1 MHDPPSVSADALMQ
15 RKMRQYEMAEH
26 LGDIGHWYWM
36 VGSPYV
42 EWSPQTYRIHNL
54 APSADGM
61 LLERAVELYH
71 PDDREMVEKAVAATL
86 AEKSEFLFKARLL
99 LADGLI
105 RYVKSEGACELGADG
120 EVVSIFG
127 VVKDISAQHAADDRM
142 QALQKR
148 QADFIEI
155 STDWVWEMGPDLR
168 FTYLSPQVE
177 DVTGVPPE
185 FHIGKTRRE
194 LYAGTE
200 TSLEMEMHLAWL
212 DQHKSFR
219 DFRFWRIGPNGE
231 RQYMSTSGKPFYDP
245 EGNFAGYRGV
255 GKDLTAFQQAK
266 EELIAANRQLNV
278 ANKAKSD
285 AMGRLKEA
293 NVQLESQNSEMQLVQ
308 REIEHRSLH
317 DPLTGLANRRYLDMR
332 LNEMADQCIED
343 GGWLGALHI
352 DLDRFKQIND
362 TLGHAAG
369 DAVLRHVA
377 DVLSI
382 SVPEDDFVA
391 RVGGDEFVIISTGH
405 GGQQMLASLAARLID
420 EFCRPFNFEG
430 RDCWFG
436 ASVGIATMRG
446 AEIKADELLVN
457 ADVALY
463 RAKREGRGCYT
474 FYTAKLQQEII
485 DYKAIADGIL
495 NGLKRGEFVPWFQP
509 QVCAKTLRI
518 TGVEALVRWQ
528 TPNGEAHV
536 PAKFLDVAEDLSAV
550 ATIDRMVLEHSLSSI
565 SRWRDIGLDVPRLS
579 VNVSAKRLMDDT
591 LIQHLQELNIPRG
604 MISFELLESVFLDD
618 VDHKISWNIDML
630 KEMGVD
636 VELDD
641 FGSGH
646 ASLISLVKLGPD
658 AIKID
663 RQLIAAMTLGDARM
677 NLVRSIIDICR
688 SLHVRVVAEG
698 VETGTEA
705 KLLQQMSCD
714 TFQGYLIAKPMPQ
727 AKFEEFLQSWNP
739 AEFARMHG
747 LVDLE
752 PYSGPAMLS
761 KRRASLGN

>member
-1 MHDPPSVSADALMQ
+1 MHDPTNVPSEATIL
-15 RKMRQYEMAEH
+15 RKLRQYEMAETM
-26 LGDIGHWYWM
+26 GDIGHWYWL
-36 VGSPYV
+36 VDSPVV
-42 EWSPQTYRIHNL
+42 EWSPQTFRIHNL
-54 APSADGM
+54 EPCPDGIE
-61 LLERAVELYH
+61 LKRAVEFYH
-71 PDDREMVEKAVAATL
+71 PDDREMVSTAMAAAVE
-86 AEKSEFLFKARLL
+86 EKSGFLFEARLL
-99 LADGLI
+99 LANDVI
-105 RYVKSEGACELGADG
+105 HFVKSEGACELNADG
-120 EVVSIFG
+120 KVLSVFG
-127 VVKDISAQHAADDRM
+127 VIKDISEWLETEDRM
-142 QALQKR
+142 RSMQKR
-148 QADFIEI
+148 QSDFIEI
-155 STDWVWEMGPDLR
+155 STDWVWEMGADLR
-168 FTYLSPQVE
+168 FTYMSPQVE

-194 LYAGTE
+194 LYEGTE
-200 TSLEMEMHLAWL
+200 ISLEMEMHLAWL
-212 DQHKSFR
+212 DQHKPFK
-219 DFRFWRIGPNGE
+219 DFRFWRVGPNGE
-231 RQYMSTSGKPFYDP
+231 RQYMSTSGKPFFDD

-255 GKDLTAFQQAK
+255 AKDLTAFQQAK

-293 NVQLESQNSEMQLVQ
+293 NARLENQNSEMQLVQ
-308 REIEHRSLH
+308 RESEHRAMH
-317 DPLTGLANRRYLDMR
+317 DPLTGLANRRYLDIC
-332 LNEMADQCIED
+332 LGEMAEQRIAD

-377 DVLSI
+377 DVLSV

-391 RVGGDEFVIISTGH
+391 RVGGDEFVVISSGH
-405 GGQQMLASLAARLID
+405 GGQQMLGSLAARLID
-420 EFCRPFNFEG
+420 EFCRPFSFEG

-436 ASVGIATMRG
+436 ASVGIATMQG

-474 FYTAKLQQEII
+474 FYTKKLQQEMR
-485 DYKAIADGIL
+485 DYKAVADGIL
-495 NGLKRGEFVPWFQP
+495 RGLKRAEFIPWFQP
-509 QVCAKTLRI
+509 QVCARTLRV
-518 TGVEALVRWQ
+518 TGIEALARWQ
-528 TPNGEAHV
+528 TPDGRVRSPIE
-536 PAKFLDVAEDLSAV
+536 FLDVAEDLSAV
-550 ATIDRMVLEHSLSSI
+550 AVIDGMILERSLEAI
-565 SRWRDIGLDVPRLS
+565 SEWRDSGIKVPRLS

-591 LIQHLQELNIPRG
+591 LIENLQELDVPPG

-618 VDHKISWNIDML
+618 VDQKISWNIDML

-663 RQLIAAMTLGDARM
+663 RQLIAAMTLDDARL

-688 SLHVRVVAEG
+688 SLNVRVVAEG
-698 VETGTEA
+698 VETAVEA
-705 KLLQQMSCD
+705 RQLSEMSCD
-714 TFQGYLIAKPMPQ
+714 TLQGYFIAKPMPQ
-727 AKFEEFLQSWNP
+727 DELEQFLRVWEPASFAHANGLSGDMEEADAAL
-739 AEFARMHG
+739 FATQQ
-747 LVDLE
+747 
-752 PYSGPAMLS
+752 
-761 KRRASLGN
+761 AS